1 MENYFC
7 GLAVCVFAK
16 GFFAM
21 LVIPIY
27 MNTTEIFLR
36 TTHYYGDGDTGNLY
50 LVTNSIIFNNLENF
64 NVLRCC
70 ITHPTSLVLYLEEVK
85 TKYNVSN
92 FIGF

>member
-36 TTHYYGDGDTGNLY
+36 TIYRER
-50 LVTNSIIFNNLENF
+50 SCRR
-64 NVLRCC
+64 VLFSRL
-70 ITHPTSLVLYLEEVK
+70 HLGLDLGLFSRK
-85 TKYNVSN
+85 
-92 FIGF
+92 FG